1 MMPRTG
7 PKGWARKPEQG
18 AIMGK
23 TPPQAAALRTLALV
37 GILLLAGPGANAR
50 AAAPAG
56 ADHSDYNAVLSDPIR
71 TDDDRKADERRKP
84 RELLQFTQVRP
95 GMNALD
101 VSAGGGYT
109 TQLLALAVGPDG
121 TVWAQGTKPNNGLD
135 KRLLAHPQSRIHA
148 LVRPFD
154 DPYPADAPRL
164 DLITFVLN
172 YHDVANT
179 KTDRALMNRHLFEA
193 LKPGGHLIVIDHA
206 AQAGSGLR
214 DTNTLHRIDEA
225 VVLAELQAAGFVLE
239 ERSTFLQN
247 AADPRDQAFW
257 DRKEPT
263 DRFALR
269 LVRPASAARTTP

>member
-1 MMPRTG
+1 MAKFPLQPLMRSVLRSLLP
-7 PKGWARKPEQG
+7 ARGG
-18 AIMGK
+18 A
-23 TPPQAAALRTLALV
+23 AVALASLALFAYSAVPV
-37 GILLLAGPGANAR
+37 GRPILAVADAAPVAEPDYTVLLA
-50 AAAPAG
+50 
-56 ADHSDYNAVLSDPIR
+56 DPVR

-84 RELLQFTQVRP
+84 RELLQFAQVRP
-95 GMNALD
+95 GMNVLD

-109 TQLLALAVGPDG
+109 TQLLALAVGPKG
-121 TVWAQGTKPNNGLD
+121 SVWAQGTKPNSGFD
-135 KRLLAHPQSRIHA
+135 KRLLAHPQAQIHP

-193 LKPGGHLIVIDHA
+193 LKPGGHLILIDHSA
-206 AQAGSGLR
+206 AAGSGLR

-225 VVLAELQAAGFVLE
+225 VVESELQAAGFVVE
-239 ERSTFLQN
+239 ERGAFLQN
-247 AADPRDQAFW
+247 AADPRTQPFW
-257 DRKEPT
+257 DMKDPT

-269 LVRPASAARTTP
+269 LVRPAKPA